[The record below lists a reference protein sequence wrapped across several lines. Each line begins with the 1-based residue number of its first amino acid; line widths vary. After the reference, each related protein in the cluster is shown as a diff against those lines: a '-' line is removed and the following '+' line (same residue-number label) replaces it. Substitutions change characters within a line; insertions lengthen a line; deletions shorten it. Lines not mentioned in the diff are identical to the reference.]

1 MEEVEVVSKTAED
14 REKNTAEEQH
24 ETVEESVPQQQAENG
39 EEQSVGASEVKEEQG
54 SQDQEQSTSEAA
66 DTELSLEDALA
77 KLAEAE
83 KKAEESYQKQLR
95 TQADFDNFRRRSRQ
109 EKEEAAK
116 YASLPLVEQLLPA
129 LDNFERALSAS
140 KVDSADK
147 DSIVQGIEMV
157 FRQLEQV
164 LQGSGLESIPTV
176 GTAFDP
182 NVHQAVMQEESA
194 DHEPGTVIEELQKG
208 FKLKDRV
215 IRPAMVKVSS

>member
-1 MEEVEVVSKTAED
+1 MSKTAED